1 MLIARARL
9 SLHVRTRQAQSTKV
23 KGTACLALN
32 TKTTVQAKLHEA
44 QTAER
49 KRLENAKRECNAK
62 RRALNTKSHSSK
74 QKLEEAGPNLVQ
86 AEHVLTALLR
96 TSTAT

>member
-9 SLHVRTRQAQSTKV
+9 SLHVRTRQALSAKV

-32 TKTTVQAKLHEA
+32 TKTTVQFKLHEA

-49 KRLENAKRECNAK
+49 KRLENAKREYNVK
-62 RRALNTKSHSSK
+62 RKA
-74 QKLEEAGPNLVQ
+74 
-86 AEHVLTALLR
+86 
-96 TSTAT
+96 

>member
-9 SLHVRTRQAQSTKV
+9 SLHVRTWQAQSAKV

-32 TKTTVQAKLHEA
+32 TKTTMQVKLHEA

-49 KRLENAKRECNAK
+49 KRLENAKCEYSAK
-62 RRALNTKSHSSK
+62 RK
-74 QKLEEAGPNLVQ
+74 V
-86 AEHVLTALLR
+86 
-96 TSTAT
+96 